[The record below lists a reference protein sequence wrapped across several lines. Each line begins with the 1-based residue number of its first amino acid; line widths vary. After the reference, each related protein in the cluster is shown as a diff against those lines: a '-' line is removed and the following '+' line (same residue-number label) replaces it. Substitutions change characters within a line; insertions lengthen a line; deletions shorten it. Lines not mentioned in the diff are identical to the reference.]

1 MQRVPAALK
10 LGYKG
15 PRRRFLRHI
24 CGQVQEWLK
33 FLILF
38 FSQSPC
44 LFKPVSALTV
54 HISIAVLS
62 GTRAVSSDMCGIY

>member
-1 MQRVPAALK
+1 MQRVPVALK

-33 FLILF
+33 FLYF
-38 FSQSPC
+38 FFVSTKSV
-44 LFKPVSALTV
+44 PVQTSFC
-54 HISIAVLS
+54 ID
-62 GTRAVSSDMCGIY
+62 SSY